1 MNILFISFDADPPH
15 MGGTATVVN
24 VIAREFQNRG
34 HEVFL
39 GFYTKSEHPSVFF
52 SKKVNLASE
61 TEIKSFVERYSIDVI
76 YNTQAIGTNWNILK
90 EYFPNRKDEKGS

>member
-34 HEVFL
+34 DEVF
-39 GFYTKSEHPSVFF
+39 FFFFTK
-52 SKKVNLASE
+52 
-61 TEIKSFVERYSIDVI
+61 
-76 YNTQAIGTNWNILK
+76 
-90 EYFPNRKDEKGS
+90 